1 MFNSHGL
8 GGGGGG
14 GATGGSAA
22 VTGLLPALGNE

>member
-1 MFNSHGL
+1 MFNSHGF

-22 VTGLLPALGNE
+22 LTGLLPVLGNE

>member
-22 VTGLLPALGNE
+22 VTGLLPVLGNE